1 MIFSI
6 SQVDIVL
13 YRYKRHRGRIL
24 SAVMQS
30 SCSSDLSAALLHAK
44 MCLSRQSRQQCAD
57 VKLMRK
63 MQVRI
68 AEGIL
73 FPLIKKNANVFCEP
87 GPRKQY
93 FQNWRLCQ
101 GGKWWKWLQKL
112 VEVGNITVTC
122 LLHKMIYLM
131 KHCYCQPC
139 LEEETKKIS
148 DESKSGHLSK
158 VQRVAVGTATGNLK
172 VHLSKY
178 HNVNIDC
185 DRTVDN
191 FSWAYWHSQRCRQFS
206 CRHAHDSR

>member
-44 MCLSRQSRQQCAD
+44 ICLSRQSRHQCAD

-73 FPLIKKNANVFCEP
+73 FPLIKKNANVFVNLAPENNTFKTEDCV
-87 GPRKQY
+87 K
-93 FQNWRLCQ
+93 
-101 GGKWWKWLQKL
+101 
-112 VEVGNITVTC
+112 VESG
-122 LLHKMIYLM
+122 
-131 KHCYCQPC
+131 
-139 LEEETKKIS
+139 
-148 DESKSGHLSK
+148 ES
-158 VQRVAVGTATGNLK
+158 
-172 VHLSKY
+172 
-178 HNVNIDC
+178 
-185 DRTVDN
+185 
-191 FSWAYWHSQRCRQFS
+191 
-206 CRHAHDSR
+206 DSRN